1 MVPMR
6 EIEIRGRH
14 RARRRT
20 PAGTPRVRPTDS
32 GAESNLLLQHGISS
46 AQLART
52 FLKAHRDTDDPSV
65 RRVFKVCR
73 KVLRSE
79 ANLQALGL

>member
-6 EIEIRGRH
+6 EIEIRGRQ
-14 RARRRT
+14 RARRRAT
-20 PAGTPRVRPTDS
+20 AGTPRVQPTVS

-52 FLKAHRDTDDPSV
+52 FLKAHHGTDARSV
-65 RRVFKVCR
+65 RRIIKVCR